1 MVPFINTV
9 FSGFSRPFFLFAI
22 WTRNRKITNLK
33 AKEIKMKIYE
43 PLHIFSYPYFILRE
57 RIKNNGIVQAV
68 VFAHINCLS
77 RIVYRYHFLEE
88 AMRNNHYIVKSLELH
103 LFFGRIMKEHALFL
117 RAGFTPANAAFSKQA
132 EIYKNEFEKLLCES
146 VALSNGVVSPDV
158 LNSGEVVTEFT
169 ALAEKQTECFTGIAI
184 DKKITNRELLLC
196 GDRDYCNSNHSQKV
210 CTVHRLNERAIQLLD
225 GLICFKESILKNV
238 LNCQMFTMNYPL
250 LIEHITREA
259 KLYRKYLQMLEK
271 DGELNCQSMLEIE
284 CFWNRIMME
293 HALFIRGLLDPCETE
308 LIGSADE
315 SAKEF
320 AELLRQCNS
329 AQDQTLTASSLE
341 TTVKLRD
348 FKAAGT
354 KGIQECKIR
363 SVILPLLAD
372 HVLRE
377 ANHYIRLLKD

>member
-1 MVPFINTV
+1 
-9 FSGFSRPFFLFAI
+9 
-22 WTRNRKITNLK
+22 
-33 AKEIKMKIYE
+33 
-43 PLHIFSYPYFILRE
+43 
-57 RIKNNGIVQAV
+57 
-68 VFAHINCLS
+68 
-77 RIVYRYHFLEE
+77 
-88 AMRNNHYIVKSLELH
+88 MRNDNYVVKSLELH

-132 EIYKNEFEKLLCES
+132 EKYKNEFEKLLCEAVS
-146 VALSNGVVSPDV
+146 LSNGVVSAAV

-184 DKKITNRELLLC
+184 DREITGRQLRLC
-196 GDRDYCNSNHSQKV
+196 GDRDHSGSDHSQKV
-210 CTVHRLNERAIQLLD
+210 CAVQRLNERAIRLLD

-238 LNCQMFTMNYPL
+238 LSCQMFTMNYPL
-250 LIEHITREA
+250 LLEHIIREA
-259 KLYRKYLQMLEK
+259 KLYRKYLHMLEK
-271 DGELNCQSMLEIE
+271 DGELSCQSMREIE
-284 CFWNRIMME
+284 CFWNQIMME
-293 HALFIRGLLDPCETE
+293 HAQFIRGLLDPCETE

-329 AQDQTLTASSLE
+329 AQDQALTASSLE
-341 TTVKLRD
+341 KTIKLRD

-354 KGIQECKIR
+354 RGIQQCRIR